1 MKKENTFLLLS
12 LEEEKA
18 KKLSNVIGSDTCRK
32 ILDFLANKDATETEI
47 ARELNIPISTVDYNL
62 KQLVDAGLVK
72 AAEFHYSE
80 KGKEVNHYSIANKYI
95 IIAPKT
101 TESLANKLR
110 RILPVVAV
118 VALTG
123 YAIQFFSNVQPL
135 ANAAD
140 TGLYAAKSAVLD
152 ESAAT
157 MAPRAAESLQ
167 AAGGIATDMASN
179 AVQAATISPWQIMW
193 LFILG
198 GLFALGVYAVYSYL
212 LSKKK

>member
-12 LEEEKA
+12 LEEDKA

-47 ARELNIPISTVDYNL
+47 ATTLNIPISTVDYNL
-62 KQLVDAGLVK
+62 KMLVDAGLVK
-72 AAEFHYSE
+72 AAEFHYSQ

-110 RILPVVAV
+110 RILPVVAM
-118 VALTG
+118 VAVTG
-123 YAIQFFSNVQPL
+123 YAIQLFGRTGAAQFT
-135 ANAAD
+135 ATNAA
-140 TGLYAAKSAVLD
+140 AK
-152 ESAAT
+152 AT
-157 MAPRAAESLQ
+157 AESGML
-167 AAGGIATDMASN
+167 AAAPMAADLAQTTAAA
-179 AVQAATISPWQIMW
+179 AVSQPWQIAW

-198 GLFALGVYAVYSYL
+198 GLFALGVYAVYSYI
-212 LSKKK
+212 LSKRQ

>member
-12 LEEEKA
+12 LEEDKA

-32 ILDFLANKDATETEI
+32 ILDYLANKDATETEI
-47 ARELNIPISTVDYNL
+47 ATQLSIPISTVDYNL
-62 KQLVDAGLVK
+62 KLLVNAGLVK
-72 AAEFHYSE
+72 SAEFHYSE

-101 TESLANKLR
+101 TESLANKLK

-123 YAIQFFSNVQPL
+123 YAIQFFSKVQPTA
-135 ANAAD
+135 ANMLKAA
-140 TGLYAAKSAVLD
+140 VMD

-157 MAPRAAESLQ
+157 IAPRVAEAAQ
-167 AAGGIATDMASN
+167 AAGAAAPEMAANIA
-179 AVQAATISPWQIMW
+179 QATPIAPWQTMW

-198 GLFALGVYAVYSYL
+198 GIFALCVYAVYSYV
-212 LSKKK
+212 LSKRK

>member
-1 MKKENTFLLLS
+1 MKKETTFLLLS

-32 ILDFLANKDATETEI
+32 ILDFLANREATETEL
-47 ARELNIPISTVDYNL
+47 AKQLGIPISTVDYNL
-62 KQLVDAGLVK
+62 KLLVNAGLVK

-101 TESLANKLR
+101 TESLANKLK

-118 VALTG
+118 VAITG
-123 YAIQFFSNVQPL
+123 YAIQFFRGSGTVEAAKNALAESAPMLGATPERAADLVQTTGAAVPEMAADFAQTTAAVQP
-135 ANAAD
+135 
-140 TGLYAAKSAVLD
+140 S
-152 ESAAT
+152 
-157 MAPRAAESLQ
+157 
-167 AAGGIATDMASN
+167 
-179 AVQAATISPWQIMW
+179 WQVAW

-198 GLFALGVYAVYSYL
+198 GLFALSVYAVYSYL
-212 LSKKK
+212 LSKRK

>member
-12 LEEEKA
+12 LEEDKA

-32 ILDFLANKDATETEI
+32 ILDYLANKDATETEI
-47 ARELNIPISTVDYNL
+47 ATQLSIPISTVDYNL
-62 KQLVDAGLVK
+62 KLLVNAGLVK
-72 AAEFHYSE
+72 SAEFHYSE

-101 TESLANKLR
+101 TESLANKLK
-110 RILPVVAV
+110 RILPVVGV

-123 YAIQFFSNVQPL
+123 YAIQFFSKVQPIA
-135 ANAAD
+135 ANMDTNMLKAA
-140 TGLYAAKSAVLD
+140 VMD

-157 MAPRAAESLQ
+157 IAPRVAEAAQ
-167 AAGGIATDMASN
+167 AAGAAAPEIAAN
-179 AVQAATISPWQIMW
+179 IAQATSITPWQIMW

-198 GLFALGVYAVYSYL
+198 GIFALSVYALYSYV